1 MKKILMTA
9 QQQKQNACLFAQW
22 VFSHCELHP
31 SGWMVKYSFK
41 IHMTIEDLYDFWYKN
56 IKQ

>member
-1 MKKILMTA
+1 MTA

-22 VFSHCELHP
+22 VFLYCELLP
-31 SGWMVKYSFK
+31 SGWIRKYSSAIEVGK
-41 IHMTIEDLYDFWYKN
+41 TIEQMYDYWYKN

>member
-1 MKKILMTA
+1 MTA

-31 SGWMVKYSFK
+31 SGWMVKYGFK
-41 IHMTIEDLYDFWYKN
+41 IYNTIEELYDFWYKN